1 MLTAVALQTTDK
13 SITCI
18 NILTTNKNFIT
29 QSRIIYTFKQ
39 KIQCMTSSNQY
50 LHPFSNTC
58 SFKSRSSNT
67 KLMALGGSV
76 LIHSYHFVS
85 LLATKIKIIRSG
97 ASLFETDL
105 TGSQDG
111 SVQLWEWS
119 HQQPLSTPRPPGTY
133 AKVTRVRFSQHG
145 NKFGVADSDGILS
158 LWQLGLTSAATRP
171 FFVSNQFF
179 LTRFS

>member
-1 MLTAVALQTTDK
+1 ML
-13 SITCI
+13 C
-18 NILTTNKNFIT
+18 
-29 QSRIIYTFKQ
+29 Y
-39 KIQCMTSSNQY
+39 
-50 LHPFSNTC
+50 
-58 SFKSRSSNT
+58 
-67 KLMALGGSV
+67 
-76 LIHSYHFVS
+76 
-85 LLATKIKIIRSG
+85 
-97 ASLFETDL
+97 FEKTDL

-171 FFVSNQFF
+171 FFVRPNQFF
-179 LTRFS
+179 LSPPSVYFLLFAILDVTVPQ